1 MKLIASGITTIL
13 ILLSAAAN
21 AQAKSVFFELGGPG
35 LTSVNYDMR
44 FTKSESGFGGRIG
57 IGGFV
62 LSSSSTDKLS
72 VLFFPVG
79 VNYLI
84 GKDER
89 NYFELGAGITP
100 VYSSNKYD
108 QASENFKSSFGHLN
122 FGYRFQPKNGGFLFR
137 ASINPVFG
145 NGFFLPY
152 YGGISFGYK
161 F

>member
-1 MKLIASGITTIL
+1 MKLFKCILSAFFIL
-13 ILLSAAAN
+13 IAAAAN

-35 LTSVNYDMR
+35 ITSVNYDMR

-57 IGGFV
+57 VGALI
-62 LSSSSTDKLS
+62 LSSSSTDRFS
-72 VLFFPVG
+72 WVLFPVG
-79 VNYLI
+79 LNYLI

-89 NYFELGAGITP
+89 NYFELGAGVTP

-108 QASENFKSSFGHLN
+108 QNSKNFRSSFGHLN
-122 FGYRFQPKNGGFLFR
+122 FGYRFQQKNGGFLFR